1 MAGLADP
8 MQLEQFDS
16 ARAVERAR
24 ACYDMF
30 LAGAPVD
37 DPHAP
42 PPSFPGFQGW
52 LKYGWSED
60 PQETWLARDIA
71 GAPCGWFVLTL
82 PKRENRSYAYLHLF
96 VHPARRRAG
105 LGRALA
111 GHAAARAVR
120 CGRTL
125 LNGDTIESSAG
136 TAFARAI
143 GAREGI
149 TAIRRVL
156 RLATLSRSSV
166 ADLRASAQ
174 AAARGY
180 SLLQWEG
187 PVRPGHAAAIA
198 AITNAADDM
207 PMDAGHEAQRWD
219 AERLQRTE
227 LRIIT
232 QGQHYYT
239 VVARHDASGELVG
252 YTQLGVD
259 PLVPEWGYQ
268 ELTAVAR
275 PHRGHRLGMLV
286 KIGMLDLLAAREPRL
301 RHIITGNADGNEH
314 MVAINAA
321 LGFEELDRWTS
332 WEMDAAAA
340 VMLRDCA

>member
-1 MAGLADP
+1 MEMERFDP
-8 MQLEQFDS
+8 ATGIGQ
-16 ARAVERAR
+16 VR
-24 ACYDMF
+24 ACYDMY

-82 PKRENRSYAYLHLF
+82 PERENRSYAYLHLF
-96 VHPARRRAG
+96 VHAARRRAR

-111 GHAAARAVR
+111 CHAAARAVR
-120 CGRTL
+120 SGRTL
-125 LNGDTIESSAG
+125 LNGDTREGSAG
-136 TAFARAI
+136 DAFARAV

-149 TAIRRVL
+149 TDVRRVL
-156 RLATLSRSSV
+156 RLATLSRP
-166 ADLRASAQ
+166 ALAGLRASVQ
-174 AAARGY
+174 AAASGY
-180 SLLQWEG
+180 SLLRWEG
-187 PVRPGHAAAIA
+187 PVRPEHAAAIA
-198 AITNAADDM
+198 AVTNS
-207 PMDAGHEAQRWD
+207 AGDIPRDTGQEAQRWD
-219 AERLQRTE
+219 AERVRRTE
-227 LRIIT
+227 LRIAA

-239 VVARHDASGELVG
+239 VVARHDASGELAG

-286 KIGMLDLLAAREPRL
+286 KIGMLDLLAAREPAL

-314 MVAINAA
+314 MVAINDA
-321 LGFEELDRWTS
+321 LGFVPLDRWTS

-340 VMLRDCA
+340 VMLPDCA

>member
-1 MAGLADP
+1 MEMERFDPAADIG
-8 MQLEQFDS
+8 Q
-16 ARAVERAR
+16 VR
-24 ACYDMF
+24 ACHDVY
-30 LAGAPVD
+30 LAGASVD
-37 DPHAP
+37 DPCAP
-42 PPSFPGFQGW
+42 PPSFRGFQGW
-52 LKYGWSED
+52 MRYGWSED
-60 PQETWLARDIA
+60 PSEAWLARDIA

-82 PKRENRSYAYLHLF
+82 PARENPGYAYLKVF

-120 CGRTL
+120 SGRTL
-125 LNGDTIESSAG
+125 LNGDTREGSAG
-136 TAFARAI
+136 DAFARAV
-143 GAREGI
+143 GAREG
-149 TAIRRVL
+149 TTDIRRVL
-156 RLATLSRSSV
+156 RLAKLSRAAV

-174 AAARGY
+174 AAAGGY
-180 SLLQWEG
+180 SLLRWEG
-187 PVRPGHAAAIA
+187 PVRAEHAAAIA

-207 PMDAGHEAQRWD
+207 PADAGREAQRWD
-219 AERLQRTE
+219 AARVRQTE
-227 LRIIT
+227 LRVT
-232 QGQHYYT
+232 AQGMHYYT
-239 VVARHDASGELVG
+239 VVARHGASGELVG
-252 YTQLGVD
+252 YTQLGLD

-314 MVAINAA
+314 MVAINDA
-321 LGFEELDRWTS
+321 LGFEPLDRWTS

>member
-1 MAGLADP
+1 
-8 MQLEQFDS
+8 MQLERFDP
-16 ARAVERAR
+16 AGAAGQAR

-42 PPSFPGFQGW
+42 PPSFPGFRGW

-60 PQETWLARDIA
+60 PRQTWLARDIA

-82 PKRENRSYAYLHLF
+82 PDRENRSYAYLHLF

-111 GHAAARAVR
+111 RHAAARAVR
-120 CGRTL
+120 SGRTL
-125 LNGDTIESSAG
+125 LNGDTMVGSAG
-136 TAFARAI
+136 TAFARAV
-143 GAREGI
+143 GAREGL
-149 TAIRRVL
+149 TGIRRVL
-156 RLATLSRSSV
+156 RLAGLSRSSV
-166 ADLRASAQ
+166 AGLRASAQ

-180 SLLQWEG
+180 SLLRWEG
-187 PVRPGHAAAIA
+187 PVRAGHAAAIA

-207 PMDAGHEAQRWD
+207 PMDTGHEAQRWD
-219 AERLQRTE
+219 AERVQRAE
-227 LRIIT
+227 LRIIS
-232 QGQHYYT
+232 QGQRYYT
-239 VVARHDASGELVG
+239 VVARHDATGDLVG
-252 YTQLGVD
+252 YSQLGVD

-286 KIGMLDLLAAREPRL
+286 KIGMLDLLAAREPAL
-301 RHIITGNADGNEH
+301 RHIITGNADGNAR
-314 MVAINAA
+314 MVAINDA
-321 LGFEELDRWTS
+321 LGFVPLDRWTS

-340 VMLRDCA
+340 VMLADCA

>member
-1 MAGLADP
+1 
-8 MQLEQFDS
+8 MQLEQFDP
-16 ARAVERAR
+16 ATDIGQVR

-42 PPSFPGFQGW
+42 PPSLRGFRGW
-52 LKYGWSED
+52 LRYGWSED
-60 PQETWLARDIA
+60 PSETWLARDIA
-71 GAPCGWFVLTL
+71 GAPCGWFVLIL
-82 PKRENRSYAYLHLF
+82 PQRENRSYAYVELF

-120 CGRTL
+120 SGRTL
-125 LNGDTIESSAG
+125 LNADTGAESAG
-136 TAFARAI
+136 AAFARAI
-143 GAREGI
+143 GAREGM
-149 TAIRRVL
+149 TDIRRIL
-156 RLATLSRSSV
+156 RLATLSSSQV
-166 ADLRASAQ
+166 AGLRGTAQ
-174 AAARGY
+174 AAASGY
-180 SLLQWEG
+180 SLLCWEG
-187 PVRPGHAAAIA
+187 PVPAEHAAAIA
-198 AITNAADDM
+198 AVTNAADDM
-207 PMDAGHEAQRWD
+207 PTDAGLEAQRWD
-219 AERLQRTE
+219 AARVQQTE
-227 LRIIT
+227 LRILA
-232 QGQHYYT
+232 QGMHYYT

-252 YTQLGVD
+252 YTQLGLD

-286 KIGMLDLLAAREPRL
+286 KIGMLDLLAAREPQL
-301 RHIITGNADGNEH
+301 RHIITGNADSNEH
-314 MVAINAA
+314 MVAINEA
-321 LGFEELDRWTS
+321 LGFEPLDRWTS

>member
-1 MAGLADP
+1 MEMERFDPGTGAG
-8 MQLEQFDS
+8 Q
-16 ARAVERAR
+16 VR
-24 ACYDMF
+24 ACHDMY
-30 LAGAPVD
+30 LAGASVD
-37 DPHAP
+37 DPGAP
-42 PPSFPGFQGW
+42 PPSLRGFRGW
-52 LKYGWSED
+52 MRYGWSED
-60 PQETWLARDIA
+60 PSEAWLARDVA

-82 PKRENRSYAYLHLF
+82 PERENSGYAYLKVF
-96 VHPARRRAG
+96 VHPARRQAG

-120 CGRTL
+120 SGRTL
-125 LNGDTIESSAG
+125 LNGDTREGSAG
-136 TAFARAI
+136 HAFARAA

-149 TAIRRVL
+149 TDIRRVL
-156 RLATLSRSSV
+156 RLAGLSRPAV
-166 ADLRASAQ
+166 ADLRASTQ

-180 SLLQWEG
+180 SLVRWEG

-207 PMDAGHEAQRWD
+207 PMDAGSEAQRWD
-219 AERLQRTE
+219 AERVRQAE
-227 LRIIT
+227 LRIIA
-232 QGQHYYT
+232 QGLHYYT
-239 VVARHDASGELVG
+239 VVARHDASGELVA
-252 YTQLGVD
+252 YTQLGLD

-314 MVAINAA
+314 MVAINDA
-321 LGFEELDRWTS
+321 LGFSELDRWTS